1 MIPVHTKEDFEFFMS
16 QLKETNAT
24 LAFYSDFKK
33 IAKNVDDIAI
43 SLNMLNF
50 LLGKDN
56 LREAVEALWKRDKKK
71 RRRIYRSSFAN
82 CQI

>member
-1 MIPVHTKEDFEFFMS
+1 MTPVHSKEDFETFMS

-50 LLGKDN
+50 LPGKGN
-56 LREAVEALWKRDKKK
+56 LREAAQRGL
-71 RRRIYRSSFAN
+71 
-82 CQI
+82 QLH